1 MWEEAEG
8 KRGKGWGRRIG
19 YTAKEFSG
27 LVEGLER
34 VRMRLGVRAV
44 DCERVAWVLG
54 REGVDLG
61 GREREGEWGVGQVV
75 GEGKGKERRKAGKE
89 EGVKKSGSG
98 VPHKTKTSK
107 SEGKAEEKSGGGE
120 GSGGKTSKSVGK
132 ATAASVKGEEPRRSK
147 RKPAALDLPGESTS
161 TKRYA
166 STTPIKSA
174 QEAHSIQEVKV
185 AYHYGPFKFRFQRV
199 I

>member
-19 YTAKEFSG
+19 YTAKEFSR

-61 GREREGEWGVGQVV
+61 GRER
-75 GEGKGKERRKAGKE
+75 EGKGKERRKAGKE

-120 GSGGKTSKSVGK
+120 GSGEKTSKSVGK

-166 STTPIKSA
+166 STTSIKSA